1 MDIVLSKLGLLYNI
15 CYVYLI
21 SLCWKGVNVYINEV
35 KIKNYRCFEKFIT
48 KLNPFTLII
57 GENNSGK
64 TNFLKA
70 LSLPL
75 TMGNLDFSQ
84 KRLVIADFN
93 SVSVENCLKQAFNY
107 YRLTAEEQREEKNF
121 NPLIDSIPI
130 IEVEVNFCC
139 PQNSYE
145 VALINS
151 FLTEKDQKPAFTIKY
166 IYEPKDSNIL
176 ERIKE
181 LVLSIDKIEDLKWQ
195 LFPIDTYEYDIV
207 TTSNDKS
214 VSYEKLKNLVANIIG
229 AERDDFSDS
238 PAMRSNNILT
248 KLLINE
254 LSTKEKEIINLA
266 YNDFFTKVESA
277 GTFQR
282 LLNSDAAFDNIKEHL
297 KDIGCI
303 PNLPN
308 LKNILSNITLSY
320 GNEFLYQKGLGERNL
335 VFIFLFF
342 TYFKK
347 NNSEFNLC
355 CVEEPEAHLGVN
367 KLRLTIDFLEKS
379 VNESNTLL
387 QTIVT
392 THNPAII
399 NKLKISN
406 VVAFSGNKAVS
417 LSSFGEELNDY
428 LRKRPNFDILRLI
441 YADKL
446 ILVEGPSEEM
456 LIRTHIH
463 LNQDNLYDVEVISV
477 NQKGYR
483 SFLDIWL
490 LVNAHNHNKKI
501 AVIRDFDDQ
510 ENAQKEHEL
519 YKGKHPHITVETTVC
534 YTLEDDLVHHGNNI
548 HNIAE
553 SFKIALDDDDSSDG
567 EIISMFLKDDK
578 TGGMLTLCDAMLSN
592 ENPLIIELPPH
603 INNVLGA
610 MQ

>member
-1 MDIVLSKLGLLYNI
+1 
-15 CYVYLI
+15 
-21 SLCWKGVNVYINEV
+21 
-35 KIKNYRCFEKFIT
+35 
-48 KLNPFTLII
+48 
-57 GENNSGK
+57 
-64 TNFLKA
+64 
-70 LSLPL
+70 
-75 TMGNLDFSQ
+75 
-84 KRLVIADFN
+84 
-93 SVSVENCLKQAFNY
+93 
-107 YRLTAEEQREEKNF
+107 
-121 NPLIDSIPI
+121 
-130 IEVEVNFCC
+130 
-139 PQNSYE
+139 
-145 VALINS
+145 
-151 FLTEKDQKPAFTIKY
+151 
-166 IYEPKDSNIL
+166 
-176 ERIKE
+176 
-181 LVLSIDKIEDLKWQ
+181 
-195 LFPIDTYEYDIV
+195 
-207 TTSNDKS
+207 
-214 VSYEKLKNLVANIIG
+214 
-229 AERDDFSDS
+229 
-238 PAMRSNNILT
+238 
-248 KLLINE
+248 
-254 LSTKEKEIINLA
+254 
-266 YNDFFTKVESA
+266 
-277 GTFQR
+277 
-282 LLNSDAAFDNIKEHL
+282 
-297 KDIGCI
+297 
-303 PNLPN
+303 
-308 LKNILSNITLSY
+308 
-320 GNEFLYQKGLGERNL
+320 
-335 VFIFLFF
+335 
-342 TYFKK
+342 
-347 NNSEFNLC
+347 
-355 CVEEPEAHLGVN
+355 
-367 KLRLTIDFLEKS
+367 
-379 VNESNTLL
+379 
-387 QTIVT
+387 
-392 THNPAII
+392 
-399 NKLKISN
+399 N